1 MINIY
6 CDESCHLEC
15 DEQNAM
21 VIGGISCPDV
31 YRHVVY
37 KEIEELKRKH
47 QIPSYVEIKWTKVSN
62 SKIEFYKD
70 LIKYFFDND
79 LLNYRAVVIPNKKQL
94 NHLKFSQ
101 THDDFYY
108 KIYYY
113 LLRKLMNIKD
123 ELNVYLDIKDTRSN
137 QKIRKLKI
145 ILNKK
150 VEQKNFKKIQH
161 IRSHENVILQLTDL
175 MIGATSYKNRML
187 NGSQSKI
194 ELINLIEQLS
204 KQELNKTSRYSENK
218 CDIFIMNLR
227 GNEDEKL

>member
-21 VIGGISCPDV
+21 VIGGISCPDF
-31 YRHVVY
+31 YRHAVY
-37 KEIEELKRKH
+37 KDIEELKRKH

-62 SKIEFYKD
+62 SKIEFYKG

-108 KIYYY
+108 KTYYY

-123 ELNVYLDIKDTRSN
+123 DLNVYLDIKDTRSN
-137 QKIRKLKI
+137 QKIRKLKL

-150 VEQKNFKKIQH
+150 VEQKNLKKIQH

-194 ELINLIEQLS
+194 ELINLIERLS

-227 GNEDEKL
+227 GNKDEKL

>member
-1 MINIY
+1 MVVRKDVLMVINIY

-21 VIGGISCPDV
+21 VIGGISCPDF

-37 KEIEELKRKH
+37 KEIERLKRKH
-47 QIPSYVEIKWTKVSN
+47 QIPSYVEIKWTKVSP

-79 LLNYRAVVIPNKKQL
+79 LLHYRAVVIPDKKQL

-108 KIYYY
+108 KTYYY

-123 ELNVYLDIKDTRSN
+123 ELNVYINIICQIK
-137 QKIRKLKI
+137 L
-145 ILNKK
+145 
-150 VEQKNFKKIQH
+150 EFFKKLLKTI
-161 IRSHENVILQLTDL
+161 
-175 MIGATSYKNRML
+175 KN
-187 NGSQSKI
+187 K
-194 ELINLIEQLS
+194 
-204 KQELNKTSRYSENK
+204 
-218 CDIFIMNLR
+218 
-227 GNEDEKL
+227 EKL